1 MSLTTLIAIWGAG
14 LSTFLAFWRD
24 RPSAYIRYDDF
35 SGAGLIDVS
44 VENRSDTDVLVLGAH
59 VSFYR
64 NVKVIFGDS
73 IRENLFSQLGKP
85 GTLLRA
91 GGNCTITFDLS
102 TDVRGRR
109 FYFAK
114 ISWRRLRGLVAP
126 TVPLVIRLPRAEF
139 ERFAGRS

>member
-14 LSTFLAFWRD
+14 LSTFLAFWKD

-35 SGAGLIDVS
+35 SSAGMVDVS
-44 VENRSDTDVLVLGAH
+44 VENRSDADVIVRGAH
-59 VSFYR
+59 VLFCHG
-64 NVKVIFGDS
+64 VKVIFGDS
-73 IRENLFSQLGKP
+73 IGENLSSQLGRP

-91 GGNCTITFDLS
+91 GGSCTITFDLS
-102 TDVRGRR
+102 TDARRCR

-139 ERFAGRS
+139 ERFAGQS